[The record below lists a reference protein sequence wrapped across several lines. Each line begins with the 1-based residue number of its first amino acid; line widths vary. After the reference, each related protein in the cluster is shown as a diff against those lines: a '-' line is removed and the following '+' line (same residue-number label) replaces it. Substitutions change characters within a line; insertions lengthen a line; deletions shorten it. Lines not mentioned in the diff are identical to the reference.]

1 MGARKIPISLK
12 HNGKEK
18 HFQILETKMVQD
30 LYMEIKR
37 IGKCKAPFVISTIQ
51 NPEVLLKNAKTT
63 ELKTLNLPSE
73 NAVYFRCF
81 DKECQTKFNSE
92 MLVSSKSTEELLMEA
107 KEKIKE
113 LISENQE
120 LKQQNHNL
128 KEQESNWK
136 RQVHDAKA
144 LQRLWKSKIKLKDIR
159 IEKMELQL
167 EKARKKLKNNSSSEP
182 NFESLNHIPCASD
195 KSPPK
200 TMETSENNV
209 NKHLTTLSDGGEEE
223 NNSKIEN
230 VQKKFRE
237 IDSSHFDAEIIDI
250 DENEVVQELERDEK
264 NSVKS
269 NYYNPTNDLTCQTC
283 LKTFKNIYES
293 RKHQKIVENP
303 GNIPIPDGSIGN
315 HQCDFCDQTFLSN
328 DYLCSHIKKTHEMIF

>member
-1 MGARKIPISLK
+1 MRTCKVCLKSGSKGFYRMKKDWLSPLDLPQEFVIKDTTFICFRHFKKDDFYFIFEGGEKMRLKKCKKSCTTQNIKYVLSYFCQYCSIRWTTYFDLFYSIYIMYFYFSDAIPTKEEITKESDIPQFNKGNGTTKTTTTAESSSNSGADQNSASTKSFFRISMGARKIPISLK

-120 LKQQNHNL
+120 LRQQNHNL

-144 LQRLWKSKIKLKDIR
+144 LQRLWKSKIKSKDIR
-159 IEKMELQL
+159 IGKKHGL
-167 EKARKKLKNNSSSEP
+167 RKYAK
-182 NFESLNHIPCASD
+182 
-195 KSPPK
+195 
-200 TMETSENNV
+200 
-209 NKHLTTLSDGGEEE
+209 
-223 NNSKIEN
+223 
-230 VQKKFRE
+230 
-237 IDSSHFDAEIIDI
+237 
-250 DENEVVQELERDEK
+250 
-264 NSVKS
+264 
-269 NYYNPTNDLTCQTC
+269 
-283 LKTFKNIYES
+283 
-293 RKHQKIVENP
+293 
-303 GNIPIPDGSIGN
+303 
-315 HQCDFCDQTFLSN
+315 
-328 DYLCSHIKKTHEMIF
+328 